1 MRFFILLS
9 FLFLSSCAVL
19 HRTQLSDIHSEAV
32 LKSKKFEILLSETGI
47 NLQEATDIA
56 KSLTNHQKTSKDMKA
71 LNDAI
76 AMFQMGPRTGNMVFN
91 DTYPDAIV
99 PTLLQKCPSG
109 RISGL
114 LSVRETNK
122 YPVVSGEIVKVV
134 GYCLN

>member
-1 MRFFILLS
+1 M
-9 FLFLSSCAVL
+9 L